1 MADQV
6 ALYCQQYIEKQFE
19 RRELFEMLAASFD
32 IDSCLYPGSFVH
44 CTPSFYFRECC
55 YIDTDSRA
63 VRFFKSATVRGYIA
77 DQAVYGREPEIRF
90 HQQDYEHEVPEEDE
104 SFDLLLSLYAG
115 FISPS
120 CRRYLKLGGL
130 LVVNN
135 SHGDASMASLDDAFR
150 FVGAIQCRNGLCRLD
165 TADLD
170 SYFVPTRELDLT
182 PAFLRR
188 MKRGVAYTRQAT
200 CYVFERLF

>member
-19 RRELFEMLAASFD
+19 RRELFEMLASSLGV
-32 IDSCLYPGSFVH
+32 DSCLYPGSFVH

-55 YIDTDSRA
+55 YVDTDTRA
-63 VRFFKSATVRGYIA
+63 VRFFKSATVREFIGE
-77 DQAVYGREPEIRF
+77 QATYGEEPEIRF
-90 HQQDYEHEVPEEDE
+90 HQQSYEQELPEEDE

-120 CRRYLKLGGL
+120 CRRYLKVGGH

-135 SHGDASMASLDDAFR
+135 SHGDASMASLDDAYR
-150 FVGAIQCRNGLCRLD
+150 FVGAVQCGSRRCRLD
-165 TADLD
+165 TTDLD
-170 SYFVPTRELDLT
+170 RYFVPTRELDIT
-182 PAFLRR
+182 QAFLRK
-188 MKRGVAYTRQAT
+188 MKRGVSYTRQAS
-200 CYVFERLF
+200 CYVFERLC